1 MNWFKQMVINWVRE
15 DWENAREDQ
24 PVQYNTMSKGSLGI
38 AVSKQSIDS
47 DPTLHFKVYNAIGGK
62 IVEFSRYDRR
72 QDRHDHQTYII
83 TQDQDFGERI
93 AKIATFTGT
102 LTKIRSALGAAPLA
116 RPTTAWRA

>member
-1 MNWFKQMVINWVRE
+1 MNWFKRMVIKWVRD

-24 PVQYNTMSKGSLGI
+24 QVSYNTLSKNSMGI

-47 DPTLHFKVYNAIGGK
+47 EPTLNFKVYNAIGGK

-72 QDRHDHQTYII
+72 QDRSDHQTYII

-93 AKIATFTGT
+93 AKIAT
-102 LTKIRSALGAAPLA
+102 LESLKN
-116 RPTTAWRA
+116 